1 MAGGGRVCRP
11 AACGPEGTLLVW
23 YSGRWSEAG
32 CVHAIVARWGKAAKH
47 QRSQGTIGALG
58 PAHPTPRTQAGTAP
72 VLSVSVVRQASDG
85 MSPTV
90 SGVRQPG
97 NGRYLKYERGY
108 TGVHRHVPD
117 RQPDAPRVQRH
128 APVVSSVLHSPAKAC
143 PGPTTRRGSRAAGCS
158 GVAIG
163 LAQACIVMSRS
174 NSGARRPCNGML
186 RRCHRGCTVLQRHVP
201 DRQRSAASPHYAP
214 RTFRARGATPRPS
227 ADARTPTDRARS
239 SISRSSMVRRS
250 FCSML
255 MER

>member
-1 MAGGGRVCRP
+1 M
-11 AACGPEGTLLVW
+11 
-23 YSGRWSEAG
+23 
-32 CVHAIVARWGKAAKH
+32 HAIVARWGKAAKD

-72 VLSVSVVRQASDG
+72 VLPVSVVRQASDG

-128 APVVSSVLHSPAKAC
+128 APVARSGLHSPATPC
-143 PGPTTRRGSRAAGCS
+143 PGPTTERGSRAMACTPGVI
-158 GVAIG
+158 GVAQSCNG
-163 LAQACIVMSRS
+163 MSRTD
-174 NSGARRPCNGML
+174 NEARQPCSGML
-186 RRCHRGCTVLQRHVP
+186 RRCDRACTGLQCHVP
-201 DRQRSAASPHYAP
+201 VQQRGAATVQWHAPAVSSGLHRPATQCPGPTTERSISHYAP
-214 RTFRARGATPRPS
+214 RTFRARGAPPRRS

-239 SISRSSMVRRS
+239 SISRSSKVRRS

-255 MER
+255 MERCAR

>member
-1 MAGGGRVCRP
+1 M
-11 AACGPEGTLLVW
+11 
-23 YSGRWSEAG
+23 
-32 CVHAIVARWGKAAKH
+32 HAIVARWGKAAKD

-72 VLSVSVVRQASDG
+72 VLPVSVVRQASDG

-128 APVVSSVLHSPAKAC
+128 APVARSGLHSPATPC
-143 PGPTTRRGSRAAGCS
+143 PGPTTERGSRAMACTPGVI
-158 GVAIG
+158 GVAQSCNG
-163 LAQACIVMSRS
+163 MSRT

-214 RTFRARGATPRPS
+214 RTFRARGAPPRRS

-239 SISRSSMVRRS
+239 SISRSSKVRRS

-255 MER
+255 MERCAR